1 MATPKLK
8 TASAPAAPARL
19 LRPSGTVPAKQ
30 VTLKS
35 ATGKTITPKTAAPAE
50 PKTAAPKNPKTA
62 APAPTPA
69 PVAEPQVDEAAIAAA
84 AQAEAEAKA
93 AAEAQAAAEAE
104 AARLAQEEYERQME
118 EYNRQMEE
126 YNRQMAALQA
136 AEEQAA
142 AADGA
147 TEPPAEA
154 TADDASEAA
163 AAAQTMVEEEA
174 PDAPTPTEKLRAAK
188 GSKPKSNISVAGTK
202 KKKKPAA
209 SASKSTTDMSEDEA
223 AQREAYM
230 QALAEESQQ
239 VPIWKNKLFIGGA
252 AALVVTIGV
261 CTTMVVQKQAE
272 NARIQAHIDYTNSLL
287 KRAQE
292 INMKAVE
299 NLADAAKKNVDVTC
313 TMADAKALME
323 VVIDPFVKGE
333 NGKPR
338 YGARAEGVAQNACL
352 LLGLAAEKDEAIRDM
367 IFDSLGKNCNKI
379 KPTLFTWLLQRIAIS
394 NAKGVNSS
402 LKKLAQVVQDKKTAK
417 PWMQKSTVLASI
429 WECIGLRV
437 SPADAPEIIAL
448 LKSDITD
455 NKLASNLCICLD
467 NILSMMD
474 DADAKAKLGDDIFT
488 GIPEKLRKNT
498 SIVTSLAR
506 ACSPKALE
514 FYKSQLESEKWK
526 GAPSVFIGAWGN
538 DDILDFVLEQK
549 EANKDDAKIQDRIN
563 SVIGTILA
571 QNRERSVE
579 TADKLLALY
588 FDEPFADTSGIQ
600 DIINK
605 TDSMSTLY
613 IGDNHPD
620 LPKLQEQLKTL
631 EKQRSQKK
639 QLITVLSTLHDH
651 DWVIALLDRFVSDK
665 DEDIK
670 FAAEQAKEKARN
682 NAVKDAQMRDSY
694 KSRDKE

>member
-19 LRPSGTVPAKQ
+19 LRPSGTAPAKQ

-69 PVAEPQVDEAAIAAA
+69 PAAEPQVDEAAIAAA

-126 YNRQMAALQA
+126 YNRQMAAMQA

-147 TEPPAEA
+147 TESPAEA

-163 AAAQTMVEEEA
+163 AAAQTMVEEES

-188 GSKPKSNISVAGTK
+188 GSKPKSNISVAGAK

-209 SASKSTTDMSEDEA
+209 SAPKSSSDMSEDEA

>member
-19 LRPSGTVPAKQ
+19 LRPSGTAPAKQ

-35 ATGKTITPKTAAPAE
+35 ATGKAITPKTAAPAE

-136 AEEQAA
+136 EEEQAA
-142 AADGA
+142 A
-147 TEPPAEA
+147 TA
-154 TADDASEAA
+154 TADDATEAA

-209 SASKSTTDMSEDEA
+209 SASKSSSAMSDDEA

-239 VPIWKNKLFIGGA
+239 APFWKNKLFIGGA

-261 CTTMVVQKQAE
+261 CTTLVVQKQAE

-455 NKLASNLCICLD
+455 NKLAGNLCICLD

-474 DADAKAKLGDDIFT
+474 DEEAKAKLGDDIFT

-620 LPKLQEQLKTL
+620 LPKLQEQLKVL

>member
-8 TASAPAAPARL
+8 TASAPAAPTRL
-19 LRPSGTVPAKQ
+19 LRPSGAAPAKQ

-35 ATGKTITPKTAAPAE
+35 ATGKTITPKTAAPKA
-50 PKTAAPKNPKTA
+50 PKTA
-62 APAPTPA
+62 APAPV

-84 AQAEAEAKA
+84 QAEAEAQT

-142 AADGA
+142 A
-147 TEPPAEA
+147 PEA
-154 TADDASEAA
+154 VADDATEAA
-163 AAAQTMVEEEA
+163 AAAQTMVEEDT
-174 PDAPTPTEKLRAAK
+174 PDTPTPTEKLRAAK

-202 KKKKPAA
+202 KKKKNAA
-209 SASKSTTDMSEDEA
+209 GTSKSSSDMSEDEA

-230 QALAEESQQ
+230 QALAEESQRD
-239 VPIWKNKLFIGGA
+239 PIWKNKLFIGGA

-261 CTTMVVQKQAE
+261 CTTLVVQKQAE

-313 TMADAKALME
+313 SMDDAKALME

-352 LLGLAAEKDEAIRDM
+352 LLGLAAEKDSAIRDM
-367 IFDSLGKNCNKI
+367 IFDTLGKNCNKI

-402 LKKLAQVVQDKKTAK
+402 LKKLAQAVQDKKTAK
-417 PWMQKSTVLASI
+417 PWMQKSQVLASI

-455 NKLASNLCICLD
+455 NKLAGNLCICLD
-467 NILSMMD
+467 NILTLMD
-474 DADAKAKLGDDIFT
+474 DEAAKAKLGDEIFA
-488 GIPEKLRKNT
+488 GIPEKLRNNA
-498 SIVTSLAR
+498 SIVSSLAR

-514 FYKSQLESEKWK
+514 YYKGQLGSEKWK
-526 GAPSVFIGAWGN
+526 GAPSIFIGAWGN
-538 DDILDFVLEQK
+538 DELLDFVLEQK

-571 QNRERSVE
+571 QNRERSIE

-613 IGDNHPD
+613 IGDDHPD
-620 LPKLQEQLKTL
+620 LPKLQEQLKIM
-631 EKQRSQKK
+631 EKQRGQKK

-651 DWVIALLDRFVSDK
+651 DWVIALLDRFVADK

>member
-1 MATPKLK
+1 
-8 TASAPAAPARL
+8 
-19 LRPSGTVPAKQ
+19 
-30 VTLKS
+30 
-35 ATGKTITPKTAAPAE
+35 
-50 PKTAAPKNPKTA
+50 
-62 APAPTPA
+62 
-69 PVAEPQVDEAAIAAA
+69 
-84 AQAEAEAKA
+84 
-93 AAEAQAAAEAE
+93 
-104 AARLAQEEYERQME
+104 
-118 EYNRQMEE
+118 
-126 YNRQMAALQA
+126 
-136 AEEQAA
+136 
-142 AADGA
+142 
-147 TEPPAEA
+147 
-154 TADDASEAA
+154 
-163 AAAQTMVEEEA
+163 
-174 PDAPTPTEKLRAAK
+174 
-188 GSKPKSNISVAGTK
+188 VAGTK
-202 KKKKPAA
+202 KKKKPASTA
-209 SASKSTTDMSEDEA
+209 PKSSSAMSDDEA

-239 VPIWKNKLFIGGA
+239 VPFWKNKLFIGGA

-261 CTTMVVQKQAE
+261 CTTLVVQKQAE

-394 NAKGVNSS
+394 NAKGVNAS